1 MKFNMKKLITL
12 LLTIPLASCTP
23 QYDLEKDYCGGTI
36 MEMEKNTFNSGYE
49 FTVLLDSTYRK
60 INLPLYYVMRYEL
73 GDKLCEETRVQK
85 IERKIK
91 ETYKMLEEIKVN

>member
-1 MKFNMKKLITL
+1 MKIINKKLITM
-12 LLTIPLASCTP
+12 LLTIPLVSCTP

-60 INLPLYYVMRYEL
+60 IDLPIYYVMKYEL
-73 GDKLCEETRVQK
+73 GDKLCKETRVEK
-85 IERKIK
+85 VDREIK
-91 ETYKMLEEIKVN
+91 ETYRMLEEIRAK